1 MFIAT
6 MPPSVPGIRSQ
17 MTLKSEFEK
26 AGGRFFL
33 GDTVVE
39 AKKAEDGRIMNICTL
54 NFGDI
59 RLEADNFVLATGSFF
74 SKGMIAT
81 PDKVYEPVFGI
92 DLSYPEGRDQWF
104 DRNFWDRQNYISYGA
119 KTNTAMNAFRNGKP
133 VSNLYVAGSI
143 LGGCN
148 PLYEGCG
155 GGLALLTAL
164 CAAESI
170 LEK

>member
-1 MFIAT
+1 MCRKLVTIN
-6 MPPSVPGIRSQ
+6 
-17 MTLKSEFEK
+17 K
-26 AGGRFFL
+26 L
-33 GDTVVE
+33 GLGNRELGWEVLSLPKGEVVE
-39 AKKAEDGRIMNICTL
+39 FTSKQLRDLIKSGKDEVYGLKIAEN
-54 NFGDI
+54 
-59 RLEADNFVLATGSFF
+59 
-74 SKGMIAT
+74 
-81 PDKVYEPVFGI
+81 GI
-92 DLSYPEGRDQWF
+92 DLVFDEKREDWF